1 MHFQGTDIPGVQ
13 LVSPYIWGDSRKFL
27 TELIGLECSSSLP
40 KFVQDNTSLSEKKHT
55 LRGMHYQ
62 CPPHAQAK
70 LVRCS
75 QGEFL
80 DVVVDIRIGSPTFGK
95 CNAVVLSAENRLRLF
110 VPKGFLHGFLTLVDD
125 AVIEYSCSDYFA
137 PECDGSVH
145 WNSLDFDWGNI
156 DPVVSEKDAA
166 AVTFDEFKSPFRYG
180 AEQ

>member
-62 CPPHAQAK
+62 RPPHAQAK

-75 QGEFL
+75 QGELL

-95 CNAVVLSAENRLRLF
+95 CNAVV
-110 VPKGFLHGFLTLVDD
+110 V
-125 AVIEYSCSDYFA
+125 
-137 PECDGSVH
+137 
-145 WNSLDFDWGNI
+145 
-156 DPVVSEKDAA
+156 
-166 AVTFDEFKSPFRYG
+166 
-180 AEQ
+180 